1 MEYPTRWTV
10 ATTALL
16 GLWLFVTPSV
26 LEAPVVSQWNNVV
39 VGSTIL
45 VLSGYNY
52 SRERRREMLDRRAVA
67 VNGLLGG
74 WLLVAPFVL
83 GVTGL
88 LLWNDVIV
96 GIGVTSLALYNI
108 YAAPRVQRVN
118 TQTPPE
124 DV

>member
-1 MEYPTRWTV
+1 MEHPTKWTV

-16 GLWLFVTPSV
+16 GLWLFVTSSV
-26 LEAPVVSQWNNVV
+26 PETPVVSQWNDVV
-39 VGSTIL
+39 VGSIIL
-45 VLSGYNY
+45 VISGYNY
-52 SRERRREMLDRRAVA
+52 SREQRREMLDRRATA

-74 WLLVAPFVL
+74 WMLVAPFIF

-88 LLWNDVIV
+88 LLWNDVIA

-108 YAAPRVQRVN
+108 YAAPRIQRVN
-118 TQTPPE
+118 TQTYPE

>member
-1 MEYPTRWTV
+1 MGYPTKWTV

-16 GLWLFVTPSV
+16 GLWLFVTPSI

-39 VGSTIL
+39 VGSIIL
-45 VLSGYNY
+45 VISGYNY
-52 SRERRREMLDRRAVA
+52 SQEQRREILDRCAAA

-74 WLLVAPFVL
+74 WLLVAPFIL
-83 GVTGL
+83 GDTGL
-88 LLWNDVIV
+88 LLWNDIIV

-108 YAAPRVQRVN
+108 YAAPRIQRVN
-118 TQTPPE
+118 TQTYPE